1 MEITA
6 ADFKARCLKLMDEVA
21 ATGQP
26 ITITKRGKVVAR
38 LVPPEP
44 AGERHTLFGY
54 MAGSGSVVGDIVDV
68 TDEAWEADAAAAS
81 GEVPWALSAP
91 FVPVEPGIEGA
102 PRMLLAAEPPPGA

>member
-1 MEITA
+1 MDITA

-44 AGERHTLFGY
+44 DAEPPSLFGC
-54 MAGSGSVVGDIVDV
+54 MRGTAVIVGDIVDV
-68 TDEAWEADAAAAS
+68 PGPAWEADQ
-81 GEVPWALSAP
+81 ALSP
-91 FVPVEPGIEGA
+91 QNDPWDLSGPTV
-102 PRMLLAAEPPPGA
+102 LLAAQPPAGA